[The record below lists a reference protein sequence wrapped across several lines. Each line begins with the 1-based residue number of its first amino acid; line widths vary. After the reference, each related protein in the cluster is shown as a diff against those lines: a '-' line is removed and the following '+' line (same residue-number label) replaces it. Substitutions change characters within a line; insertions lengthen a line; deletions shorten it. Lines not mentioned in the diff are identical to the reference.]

1 MSVIEFKGKA
11 VVVSTP
17 EQEPLA
23 TRYFTELGQDPLDQV
38 NWVKRRSV
46 ISEPDGSIVF
56 EMDDVE
62 VPEQW
67 SQLATDILASKY
79 LRKAGVPETGH
90 ETSARQAITRIVNA
104 ITDWGMDHN
113 YFKGKEEAD
122 IFQAELAYM
131 LVNQIGAFNSP
142 VWFNVGLYES
152 YGITGKKYD
161 DYERYGDRGEPDH
174 GWCWDFEKDAPM
186 PVVGAY
192 ERPRSAA
199 CFILR
204 MEDSLESIFDTVRT
218 EAMIFKYGSGSGLNA
233 SNLRSRF
240 ENLTG
245 GGSSSGM
252 ISFLKVLDTGAGA
265 IKSGGTTRRAACMR
279 CVDVDHPEI
288 MEFINWKVKEEM
300 KARDLVATGRW
311 GNDFN
316 GEAYHTVTG
325 QNANN
330 TVRVTNMFMHAV
342 EDDGYWDT
350 ILRTTKEVHE
360 TLKARDIWQAIAKA
374 TWAGGDPGLHFADA
388 INDWHT
394 CSKAGRINASNPCAE
409 FHWIDNSACN
419 LASLNLM
426 KFLKE
431 DGDFDVEGYKH
442 AIRIFS
448 LAQDILVDYG
458 SYPTK
463 AITQNSHDYRPL
475 GLGYANL
482 GTLLMSKGL
491 PYDSNEGRALAS
503 ALTAILCG
511 EAYATSAQLA
521 GRLGPFA
528 GFEQNREP
536 MLKVIAKHC
545 EAAKDIFSRAKA
557 IGLEISSLALHA
569 EDSWRMAEELG
580 KVHGFRNAQM
590 TVLAPTG
597 TIGLLM
603 DCSTTGVEPEYSL
616 TKHKKLAGGGMV
628 EIRNQNVE
636 RALTALK
643 YKGKEV
649 PIIMQYLEDKG
660 SLDECALLYGE
671 HRAVFDTAAENEP
684 GGRCIQ
690 PLAHIKMLAAVQP
703 FISGSIS
710 KTVNCPESTTVE
722 EIEKLYMAAWNQ
734 NLKCVAIYRDKSKG
748 SQPLNAG
755 LVSDNG
761 NGVGPYTT
769 MVVGT
774 GVKQSEVAI
783 KYLADSEQFM
793 AEGWGMKR
801 PLPATRKGT
810 TVEARV
816 GGHQLF
822 LRTGEYEDGSL
833 GEIFIDMHKEG
844 AAVRAMMNEFAI
856 AVSIALQHGVPLKK
870 YVDKFT
876 FTRFEPSGMTDHPE
890 VRHATSILDFIFR
903 ILASQYLGDSS
914 LSHVPKEVTSGG
926 NGMVDEVS
934 DAPYCSTCGHL
945 TVRNGTCYRC
955 LSCGESMGCS

>member
-11 VVVSTP
+11 DAVSAS
-17 EQEPLA
+17 EQEVLV
-23 TRYFTELGQDPLDQV
+23 TRHFTESGQDPLDQV
-38 NWVKRRSV
+38 TWVKRRSV

-79 LRKAGVPETGH
+79 LRKAGVPGIGH
-90 ETSARQAITRIVNA
+90 ETSARQAITRIVAA
-104 ITDWGMDHN
+104 ISVWGTDHG
-113 YFKGKEEAD
+113 YLESLEEVKAFRD
-122 IFQAELAYM
+122 ELAHM

-174 GWCWDFEKDAPM
+174 GWYWDSEKGVPM
-186 PVVGAY
+186 PVEEAY
-192 ERPRSAA
+192 KHPRSAA

-204 MEDSLESIFDTVRT
+204 MEDSLESIFDTART

-252 ISFLKVLDTGAGA
+252 LSFLKVLDTGAGA

-288 MEFINWKVKEEM
+288 MEFINWKVKEES

-316 GEAYHTVTG
+316 GEAYHTVSG

-330 TVRVTNMFMHAV
+330 TVRVTDHFMKAV
-342 EDDGYWDT
+342 EQDAEW
-350 ILRTTKEVHE
+350 RTTYRTTGETHE
-360 TLKARDIWQAIAKA
+360 TLKARDIWRAIAEA
-374 TWAGGDPGLHFADA
+374 TWGGGDPGLHFTDI

-394 CSKAGRINASNPCAE
+394 CPNAGCINASNPCSE

-448 LAQDILVDYG
+448 LAQDILVDYS

-463 AITQNSHDYRPL
+463 AIAQNSHDYRPL

-491 PYDSNEGRALAS
+491 PYDSDEGRELAS
-503 ALTAILCG
+503 TLTAILCG

-521 GRLGPFA
+521 SRLGPFA
-528 GFEQNREP
+528 GFEKNREP
-536 MLKVIAKHC
+536 MLCVMAKHRDALFGMGHASNMHGYVTVRN
-545 EAAKDIFSRAKA
+545 ELWFAAQN
-557 IGLEISSLALHA
+557 
-569 EDSWRMAEELG
+569 SWLQAFELG
-580 KVHGFRNAQM
+580 EMHGFRNAQM

-603 DCSTTGVEPEYSL
+603 DCDTTGVEPEYSL
-616 TKHKKLAGGGMV
+616 VKFKKLAGGGTV

-636 RALTALK
+636 KALVSLNYDDAKVTAIMGYLK
-643 YKGKEV
+643 ES
-649 PIIMQYLEDKG
+649 G
-660 SLDECALLYGE
+660 SLDKCVLLDDV
-671 HRAVFDTAAENEP
+671 HRTVFDTAVANKP
-684 GGRCIQ
+684 GGRCI
-690 PLAHIKMLAAVQP
+690 PPIAHIQMLAAVQP

-722 EIEKLYMAAWNQ
+722 EIGRLYMQAWDQ
-734 NLKCVAIYRDKSKG
+734 GLKCVAIYRDNSKG

-755 LVSDNG
+755 LAPSNG
-761 NGVGPYTT
+761 NGAAP
-769 MVVGT
+769 
-774 GVKQSEVAI
+774 EA
-783 KYLADSEQFM
+783 LLESEQFM
-793 AEGWGMKR
+793 SEGWGVKR
-801 PLPATRKGT
+801 SLPATRKGT
-810 TVEARV
+810 TVEVRI
-816 GGHQLF
+816 GGHKLF

-856 AVSIALQHGVPLKK
+856 AISIALQHGVPLKK

-876 FTRFEPSGMTDHPE
+876 FTRFEPSGMTDHPN

-903 ILASQYLGDSS
+903 ILAQQYLGDSS
-914 LSHVPKEVTSGG
+914 LSQVPKEVTNDG
-926 NGMVDEVS
+926 NGMADEVS
-934 DAPYCSTCGHL
+934 DAPYCGTCGNL

-955 LSCGESMGCS
+955 LNCGESMGCS

>member
-1 MSVIEFKGKA
+1 MSVIEFKKG
-11 VVVSTP
+11 SETTTP
-17 EQEPLA
+17 EQEPLV

-38 NWVKRRSV
+38 TWVKRRSV
-46 ISEPDGSIVF
+46 ISEPDGTIVF

-90 ETSARQAITRIVNA
+90 ETSARQAIVRITYA
-104 ITDWGMDHN
+104 ITEWGMNHN

-122 IFQAELAYM
+122 IFQDELAYM

-174 GWCWDFEKDAPM
+174 GWCWDFEKGAPM

-288 MEFINWKVKEEM
+288 MEFIDWKVKEEL

-311 GNDFN
+311 GTDFN
-316 GEAYHTVTG
+316 GEAYHTVSG

-330 TVRVTNMFMHAV
+330 TVRVTDHFMKAV
-342 EDDGYWDT
+342 EQDAEW
-350 ILRTTKEVHE
+350 RTTYRTTGETHE

-374 TWAGGDPGLHFADA
+374 TWAGGDPGLHFADV

-394 CSKAGRINASNPCAE
+394 CANTDRINASNPCSE
-409 FHWIDNSACN
+409 FMFLDNTACN

-426 KFLKE
+426 KFLE
-431 DGDFDVEGYKH
+431 DDGNFDVEGYRH

-448 LAQDILVDYG
+448 LAQDILVDYS

-491 PYDSNEGRALAS
+491 SYDSDGGRALAS
-503 ALTAILCG
+503 VLTAILCG

-521 GRLGPFA
+521 SRLSPFF

-536 MLKVIAKHC
+536 MLRTISKHRN
-545 EAAKDIFSRAKA
+545 EAEALDITNDLSTNHVFLFQAARFVW
-557 IGLEISSLALHA
+557 E
-569 EDSWRMAEELG
+569 RAEELG

-616 TKHKKLAGGGMV
+616 VKFKKLAGGGTV

-636 RALTALK
+636 RAL
-643 YKGKEV
+643 
-649 PIIMQYLEDKG
+649 G
-660 SLDECALLYGE
+660 SLNYDANKIVAITQHLEECGE
-671 HRAVFDTAAENEP
+671 LESLSGLIRPEDMCVFDTASANKP
-684 GGRCIQ
+684 GGRCI
-690 PLAHIKMLAAVQP
+690 PPIAHIRMLAAVQP

-722 EIEKLYMAAWNQ
+722 EIEKLYMVAWKQ
-734 NLKCVAIYRDKSKG
+734 GLKCVAIYRDKSKG

-755 LVSDNG
+755 SVSDNG
-761 NGVGPYTT
+761 NGVGFDKVVDEAWGRI
-769 MVVGT
+769 MVDSSS
-774 GVKQSEVAI
+774 KSEFKPEQS
-783 KYLADSEQFM
+783 M
-793 AEGWGMKR
+793 AGGWGVKR

-914 LSHVPKEVTSGG
+914 LSHVPKEVTNEG
-926 NGMVDEVS
+926 NGMIDEVS
-934 DAPYCSTCGHL
+934 DAPYCNTCGHL